1 MTWVQ
6 QFSISVI
13 FVGAIASN
21 AISQSWQRV
30 STEDNMTL
38 YTRQV
43 KNTSI
48 KEFKIE
54 ATISES
60 MMTIVRCIKDVSA
73 LPNWYDKIKTVKTLK
88 VIDDNAAIYII
99 EYALPFPFTNRV
111 STVLGK
117 YTITDDKTSAHIESG
132 YTPHDIP
139 KSMQNLVPVTVIA
152 SSWDIT
158 AITPKECQVS
168 HTGYMDPAGQIPD
181 WAVNESILK
190 GPYRTIRNFKK
201 ILQNYR

>member
-1 MTWVQ
+1 MIWVQ
-6 QFSISVI
+6 QFFISII
-13 FVGAIASN
+13 FVVAIASN
-21 AISQSWQRV
+21 AICQSWQKV
-30 STEDNMTL
+30 STEMNMTL

-43 KNTSI
+43 KNTNI

-54 ATISES
+54 ATIPES
-60 MMTIVRCIKDVSA
+60 MVTLVRCIKDVSSM
-73 LPNWYDKIKTVKTLK
+73 PKWYDKIKTVKTLK
-88 VIDDNAAIYII
+88 VIDDKSAIYVI

-117 YTITDDKTSAHIESG
+117 YTITDDKTSAHFESA

-139 KSMQNLVPVTVIA
+139 KSMQNLVPVTIIA
-152 SSWDIT
+152 SSWDIK
-158 AITPKECQVS
+158 AIAPNQCQVT

-190 GPYRTIRNFKK
+190 GPFKTITNFKK
-201 ILQNYR
+201 ILQYYR